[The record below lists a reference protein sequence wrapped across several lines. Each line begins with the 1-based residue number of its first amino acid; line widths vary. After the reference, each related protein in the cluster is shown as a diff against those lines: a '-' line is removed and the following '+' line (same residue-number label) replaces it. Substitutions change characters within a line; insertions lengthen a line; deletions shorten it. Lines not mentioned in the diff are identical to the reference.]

1 MTRAPC
7 RNHMAS
13 YGVDVSIVSN
23 FRTCRCETKE
33 EISMRNQKI
42 YEWERTLCSIWG
54 AVNRI
59 AAYARR
65 SRRRWGAG
73 SRRRWR
79 HGYQRWLRD
88 SKEEGGRARTPRGRH
103 RRGPAGG
110 LRDGAGESGG
120 GLAAPTASVLPA
132 TAWQPRGGGRPALAL
147 SRNGWGC
154 RE

>member
-1 MTRAPC
+1 MLQGKIDCWGAEITRAPC

-65 SRRRWGAG
+65 SRGGGLSAPLASWLPAMASRFQGGGRTCQNSERQTPEGARWRAARR
-73 SRRRWR
+73 SRREW
-79 HGYQRWLRD
+79 
-88 SKEEGGRARTPRGRH
+88 GRARSTD
-103 RRGPAGG
+103 G
-110 LRDGAGESGG
+110 LSATSDG
-120 GLAAPTASVLPA
+120 VA
-132 TAWQPRGGGRPALAL
+132 T
-147 SRNGWGC
+147 
-154 RE
+154 